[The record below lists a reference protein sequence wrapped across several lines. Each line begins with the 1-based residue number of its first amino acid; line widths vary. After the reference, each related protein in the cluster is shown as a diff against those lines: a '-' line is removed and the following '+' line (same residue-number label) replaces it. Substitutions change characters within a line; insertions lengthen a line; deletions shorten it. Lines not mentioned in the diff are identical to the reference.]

1 MADEGRTWE
10 GFSIG
15 TVIRRGLALIARF
28 VRWHPGSFAV
38 AVFGSILFVSAIVGA
53 AVVIG
58 RVTDRVIIPVLDGG
72 EPIENKV
79 LLSVVAIVA
88 VAVWK
93 AIGII
98 MRRAGAGWL
107 QFAVRRDARR
117 RLVDHQLRLD
127 LGWHDRRATGDLLSV
142 SEVDTQ
148 QGTFVLAPLP
158 YATGASLLVVG
169 AGVFV
174 FVTDAWL
181 GLLLVVGL
189 ATVMTIDLTGA
200 AWMYGMFEEIQ
211 RRRGVVAEL
220 AHESFDGALTVKAL
234 GREDYETE
242 RFTGATHEL
251 RDRLVRINTLWA
263 TFRSIVESLPVT
275 ITLVLLTVG
284 ALRISAGALSA
295 GELVSVAYLVT
306 LMAIP
311 MQLVGFVIW
320 EMAFSSAAWERVQEI
335 LDADELV
342 LHGELRAVADET
354 GAAMAGESV
363 AFGYTADDIVL
374 SDIRLDISP
383 GKVVAVVGPTGS
395 GKSTLAL
402 LLARLWDPKTGRITI
417 DGRDLRQFA
426 RSELADEVSF
436 VSQESFL
443 FDDTVLGNIT
453 LGVEFPPG
461 FVERA
466 AAIAGVERFVHD
478 LPEDYDTRIGERG
491 MSLSGGQRQRVAL
504 ARALV
509 RRPRV
514 MILDDA
520 TSAVDPSVEAEIL
533 RGLRSEELPSTV
545 IVVAYRPSSINLADE
560 VVYVEGGTVV
570 AQGTP
575 AELLASVPGYARL
588 LRAYEEDAAARAE
601 AGS

>member
-1 MADEGRTWE
+1 MEERAES
-10 GFSIG
+10 FSIG
-15 TVIRRGLALIARF
+15 TVIRRGLSLIGKF
-28 VRWHPGSFAV
+28 VRWHPWSFVLAV
-38 AVFGSILFVSAIVGA
+38 LGSILFVSAIVGA

-72 EPIENKV
+72 EPIGNKV
-79 LLSVVAIVA
+79 TLSVLAIVG
-88 VAVWK
+88 VALWK
-93 AIGII
+93 AVGII

-107 QFAVRRDARR
+107 QFSVRRDARR

-158 YATGASLLVVG
+158 YATGASILVVG
-169 AGVFV
+169 AGIFV
-174 FVTDAWL
+174 FVTDPWL
-181 GLLLVVGL
+181 GLLLLLGL
-189 ATVMTIDLTGA
+189 VTVMAIDLTGA

-211 RRRGVVAEL
+211 RRRGVIAEM

-234 GREDYETE
+234 GREDYETD
-242 RFTGATHEL
+242 RFTVATHEL
-251 RDRLVRINTLWA
+251 RDRLIRINTLWA
-263 TFRSIVESLPVT
+263 TFRSVVESLPVT
-275 ITLVLLTVG
+275 VTLVLLTVG
-284 ALRISAGALSA
+284 AVRISAGALSA

-335 LDADELV
+335 LDADEV
-342 LHGELRAVADET
+342 VSHGELRGVADET
-354 GAAMAGESV
+354 GAAMAGDSV
-363 AFGYTADDIVL
+363 GFGYSEDEIVL
-374 SDIRLDISP
+374 ADIRLDIAP

-402 LLARLWDPKTGRITI
+402 LLARLWDPRTGRITI
-417 DGRDLRQFA
+417 DGRDLRDFA
-426 RSELADEVSF
+426 RSELATEVAF
-436 VSQESFL
+436 VSQDSFL
-443 FDDTVLGNIT
+443 FDDTVWGNIT
-453 LGVEFPPG
+453 LGAAFSEDAVR
-461 FVERA
+461 RA
-466 AAIAGVERFVHD
+466 AQIAGVERFVHD
-478 LPEDYDTRIGERG
+478 LPDDYDTRIGERG
-491 MSLSGGQRQRVAL
+491 TSLSGGQRQRVAL

-560 VVYVEGGTVV
+560 VVYVERGTVV

-575 AELLASVPGYARL
+575 QELLSSVPGYARL

-601 AGS
+601 ARS